1 MKIIEYIRKYYNTSS
16 LFKFFVIFIAIL
28 WQLFLAYPASAD
40 EESWLDGSWIP
51 ESIQFHGFFSQGL
64 THTSDNNFF
73 GESDDNVSFD
83 FREIGINGSWRI
95 IPELQLAVQVVY
107 RDAGL
112 TDDDGVRVDYGLADY
127 SFFSSES
134 TLMGVRAGRV
144 PTPYGFYNDTRD
156 VASTRPG
163 IILPQSIYFDVNRNF
178 ALSADGGYFYGEHR
192 TEFGDF
198 LLHAGIVNP
207 RTTDPDF
214 KNVLVGSDPGKFRGD
229 TSFVMRL
236 NYEWQSGRVR
246 LGFSYADF
254 NADYVPESGQSNFLP
269 GSFKLNPFVFSF
281 QYNAENWSVT
291 SEYLIRKFQLN
302 NFGFPASETS
312 GDAFFIQGTYRFNQ
326 YIEGMVRYDQL
337 IWDWDDRNGDKFEA
351 ATGLPNYSRF
361 AKDWTLGLRF
371 TILPKLLI
379 SAEYHNVNGTGWLS
393 GLENPDPGKTK
404 QHWNLYMMM
413 VSYDF

>member
-1 MKIIEYIRKYYNTSS
+1 MNIVEVINNKISRIFDKRS
-16 LFKFFVIFIAIL
+16 LCLV
-28 WQLFLAYPASAD
+28 LFLTSHLFFINSAD
-40 EESWLDGSWIP
+40 AEEESWLEGRWIP
-51 ESIQFHGFFSQGL
+51 ESVQIHGFFSQGL

-83 FREIGINGSWRI
+83 FREIGLNGSWRI

-112 TDDDGVRVDYGLADY
+112 TDEDGIRVDYGLADY

-134 TLMGVRAGRV
+134 TLLGIRAGRV

-192 TEFGDF
+192 TDFGEFF
-198 LLHAGIVNP
+198 LHAGIVNP

-214 KNVLVGSDPGKFRGD
+214 KNVVVGSDPGKFKGD
-229 TSFVMRL
+229 TTFVTRL

-246 LGFSYADF
+246 LGISYADF
-254 NADYVPESGQSNFLP
+254 NADYVPEPGRSIFLP
-269 GSFKLNPFVFSF
+269 GSFKLNPLVFSA

-291 SEYLIRKFQLN
+291 AEYLIRKFQFN
-302 NFGFPASETS
+302 DFGFPDSETT
-312 GDAFFIQGTYRFNQ
+312 GDAFYVQGAYRFNQ

-337 IWDWDDRNGDKFEA
+337 IWDWDDRDGEKFAA
-351 ATGLPNYSRF
+351 ATGRKAFSRF
-361 AKDWTLGLRF
+361 AKDWTVGLRF
-371 TILPKLLI
+371 TIIPKLLV
-379 SAEYHNVNGTGWLS
+379 SAEYHHVNGTGWLS
-393 GLENPDPGKTK
+393 GLENPDPDKTK
-404 QHWNLYMMM
+404 KYWNLYMMM
-413 VSYDF
+413 ISYDF